1 MNTYLKLTVCFLLL
15 VHVSTAQ
22 TVEVIDK
29 KGTIKTIRNNQ
40 VTVAIT
46 EPNTPI
52 EGDIWIDTTS
62 SITKIYDG
70 SNWYVINEPNNDS
83 SVHTG
88 SFKIT
93 GPGGASST
101 TISKAIS
108 NLPFLPSQITFVAH
122 TNIQNLSEN
131 GSNEDGPNGNTIN
144 NTFGSMNGFVRSNAN
159 STPSQQ
165 HVIFIGGNGSSIND
179 ISRYSSNSHC
189 IGLRYTNNNGI
200 NLGIIN
206 ASLASFD
213 TNAANSYGFTLSV
226 NYILGTDGTTAQN
239 SKILLEDVMVLF
251 TAYK

>member
-15 VHVSTAQ
+15 VHVSIAQ

-40 VTVAIT
+40 VTVATT

-70 SNWYVINEPNNDS
+70 SNWHVINEPNTSN
-83 SVHTG
+83 SVFAG
-88 SFKIT
+88 AFKILA
-93 GPGGASST
+93 PGGASST
-101 TISKAIS
+101 TISRAIS

-122 TNIQNLSEN
+122 TNIQSLSEN
-131 GSNEDGPNGNTIN
+131 GSNSDGPNSDTIN
-144 NTFGSMNGFVRSNAN
+144 NTFGSMNGSVRSDAN
-159 STPSQQ
+159 SNPNQR
-165 HVIFIGGNGSSIND
+165 VIFIGGNGNSIND

-189 IGLRYTNNNGI
+189 IGLRYTNQNGF

-206 ASLASFD
+206 ASLTSFD

-226 NYILGTDGTTAQN
+226 NYILGTDGTTAEN
-239 SKILLEDVMVLF
+239 SNILSQSVMVLF